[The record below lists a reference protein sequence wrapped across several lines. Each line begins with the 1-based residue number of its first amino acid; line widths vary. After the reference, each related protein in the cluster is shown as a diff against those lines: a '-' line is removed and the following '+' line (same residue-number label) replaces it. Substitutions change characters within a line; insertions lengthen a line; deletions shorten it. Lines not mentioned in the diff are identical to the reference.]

1 MSGDFY
7 GDLAA
12 SLRRGRPAAIARLID
27 ALGTRLYDYLCL
39 MLGDRDVATHALAD
53 TLIVGRGHIGRL
65 REPRLPAWLFAL
77 ARIEHKRRRSA
88 ASARAMPD
96 ALGALTALA
105 RLDGAHENATWA
117 ELAYLAMARMEPRE
131 REMLVLG
138 AMRPV
143 LSAADIAYVFGAGR
157 ADAADLHRRAVLR
170 LRGEAALLGFDPGVT
185 AAELM
190 GAMSGYLLGRVPRER
205 VMYMCV
211 DPDLAGRRRRIQE
224 RAGPFGP
231 DGFPVADAYVPGA
244 VRAASH
250 RGAPWPTRLVLP
262 WRRASLVTRRSH
274 QSVRRNLAYVPVQ

>member
-12 SLRRGRPAAIARLID
+12 GLRRGRPEAVARLID

-65 REPRLPAWLFAL
+65 WEPRLPAWLFAL
-77 ARIEHKRRRSA
+77 ARIERKRRQRV
-88 ASARAMPD
+88 ASARALPD
-96 ALGALTALA
+96 ALGVLTALA
-105 RLDGAHENATWA
+105 RRGGAHENATWA

-143 LSAADIAYVFGAGR
+143 LSAADIAHIFGAGR

-170 LRGEAALLGFDPGVT
+170 LRGETALLGFAPGVT

-190 GAMSGYLLGRVPRER
+190 GAMSGHLLGRVPRER
-205 VMYMCV
+205 VMYMCA
-211 DPDLAGRRRRIQE
+211 DPDLAGRRRLIQE
-224 RAGPFGP
+224 RAGPFWP

-244 VRAASH
+244 VRVASH
-250 RGAPWPTRLVLP
+250 RGAPRPIRLAPSGGAPRL
-262 WRRASLVTRRSH
+262 
-274 QSVRRNLAYVPVQ
+274 